1 MFSEKIDLRLPGP
14 TVVPPEVQRAMQMT
28 MDHPMMD
35 YRNKEFST
43 LLAETAEA
51 AKMVFQTRQDVLII
65 AGSGASILETAMV
78 NLVGPDD
85 TVIICVIGY
94 FGEYL
99 TSIAEHLGVKVI
111 RVEAEWG
118 QVVDPGAVREALD
131 HHPHA
136 KAVFVTHCE
145 TSTGAIN
152 NIEAIGGIVKDYDAV
167 LVVDAVSSIVGTP
180 LYMDA
185 WGLDVVG
192 TGSQKALMLPP
203 GIALISVSE
212 KAWQLI
218 HKRRCQSFYFDL
230 MKYREGISQGQ
241 TPYTPNIALVSGL
254 QASLRLIFE
263 EGLENTYKRHVL
275 LRNMTRA
282 GGRALGLRCLVD
294 EEAAASPTLTAVK
307 IDRVNADDFRQL
319 LRQELHM
326 ALGGGLGKL
335 KGKIV
340 RLGHLGYV
348 DGADV
353 LKMLATLELALAR
366 VGYEVKLGTGVAAA
380 QACWLEHQSAR
391 LPHHVSEG
399 VLT

>member
-1 MFSEKIDLRLPGP
+1 MFTEKIDLRLPGP

-28 MDHPMMD
+28 MNHPMMD
-35 YRNKEFST
+35 YRNETFSQ

-51 AKMVFQTRQDVLII
+51 AKMIFRTEQDVFIL
-65 AGSGASILETAMV
+65 AGSGAAILETAMV
-78 NLVGPDD
+78 NLVGPSD

-99 TSIAEHLGVKVI
+99 VSIAEHLAVKVV

-118 QVVDPGAVREALD
+118 EVIDPQAVREALEG
-131 HHPHA
+131 HPHA
-136 KAVFVTHCE
+136 KAVFATHCE

-152 NIEAIGGIVKDYDAV
+152 DIETLGKVVQDYDAV
-167 LVVDAVSSIVGTP
+167 FVVDAVSSIVGTP
-180 LYMDA
+180 LYMDT

-212 KAWQLI
+212 KAWQRI
-218 HKRRCQSFYFDL
+218 RKRRCPSFYLDL
-230 MKYREGISQGQ
+230 KKYREGIRKGQ

-254 QASLRLIFE
+254 QASLCLIAE
-263 EGLENTYKRHVL
+263 EGIENSYRRHAR
-275 LRNMTRA
+275 LRDMTRV
-282 GGRALGLRCLVD
+282 GVRALGLRCLVKED
-294 EEAAASPTLTAVK
+294 AASSPTLTAVVM
-307 IDRVNADDFRQL
+307 DEVNADDFRRL

-335 KGKIV
+335 SGKLL

-348 DGADV
+348 DGPDV
-353 LKMLATLELALAR
+353 LKMLATLELAMLR
-366 VGYEVKLGTGVAAA
+366 VGYQVKLGAGVAAA
-380 QACWLEHQSAR
+380 QACWLEGRAAITQ
-391 LPHHVSEG
+391 P
-399 VLT
+399 LTAP